1 MPKNSL
7 QMISNANFDAADS
20 ILLFIYQSKSFYDD
34 KLHVRSSFSK
44 HRNECR
50 NKDIF
55 SWRLDEIRSIRV
67 KHDSQ
72 KMYIVQ

>member
-1 MPKNSL
+1 MQILKQLIQFYFSFIKVKVSM
-7 QMISNANFDAADS
+7 MI
-20 ILLFIYQSKSFYDD
+20 